1 MDKSIFE
8 TYAGLEAKA
17 LLEPVLRDF
26 KGRAAVVSSFGAESA
41 MLLHMVAAVD
51 PSTPVIFLDTGK
63 HFWETLHYRAKLIDR
78 LGLTDV
84 RSVSPE
90 RRGTCNG
97 GSGRYTPQGA
107 MAISAATSARHCHC
121 SGRWRASTWSSPA
134 ASATMAPRARRWS
147 SCPSPTA
154 A

>member
-41 MLLHMVAAVD
+41 ILLHMVAAVD

-63 HFWETLHYRAKLIDR
+63 HFWETLHYRAKLIDL
-78 LGLTDV
+78 LGLTRYLV
-84 RSVSPE
+84 FPG
-90 RRGTCNG
+90 RRGGKSNVPST
-97 GSGRYTPQGA
+97 QG
-107 MAISAATSARHCHC
+107 IGARC
-121 SGRWRASTWSSPA
+121 
-134 ASATMAPRARRWS
+134 
-147 SCPSPTA
+147 
-154 A
+154 